1 MKKLLRKVMVPFG
14 AIWLIGLF
22 IAGFLA
28 YFVSSAGPSGPCD
41 GLGRPLSQVPMLI
54 RIFFGQ
60 ERMWAG
66 WLWFAG
72 DMALF
77 WGSIALAINLAKW
90 LKNPGRL

>member
-1 MKKLLRKVMVPFG
+1 MKVTLHKILFPVGL
-14 AIWLIGLF
+14 IWFIGLF

-41 GLGRPLSQVPMLI
+41 GLGRPLSQAPMVT
-54 RIFFGQ
+54 RIFLGQ

-72 DMALF
+72 DMVLF

-90 LKNPGRL
+90 LKNQGRL

>member
-1 MKKLLRKVMVPFG
+1 MKAALRKILVPVG
-14 AIWLIGLF
+14 VIWF
-22 IAGFLA
+22 IALFVAGFMA

-41 GLGRPLSQVPMLI
+41 GLGRPLSQAPMLM

-72 DMALF
+72 DMVLF
-77 WGSIALAINLAKW
+77 WGSIAVAINLGKW
-90 LKNPGRL
+90 LED